1 MKGNLKSVNVIKRFL
16 LGVGREIVM
25 PIALALIVIQYVIQA
40 FQIPSGSMEDSLLV
54 GDFLLGLKF
63 VYGSPVPFSNSK
75 FPALSAPERGDV
87 VIFRYP
93 GDPEYPNYDSK
104 RYTHLANALM
114 LGNFYWDSNPENGNP
129 HLIHYADGPKDF
141 IKRCVAVSGD
151 TIEIREGVLY
161 LNGVRQDSLPGH
173 GKYTAAFRTYSPRD
187 NLQPLRIPV
196 AGDTLKLDS
205 LSLVDLWRVRSLM
218 VQENPE
224 SRIEFDLQLTVNGV
238 DGSEFVFE
246 DFKVPVESDR
256 GLLLQE
262 VFRNKHSVGLV
273 LHKGDTVSGPVPF
286 KFFSSLAR
294 TGFIAMMNVPNQ
306 NGNGFTRMPEPL
318 GIRYPGFTRPVTYDS
333 FEGSQLGDL
342 EGFVASLNAPK
353 TFADSSAKDSVVA
366 DTLATDSLHAEN
378 VAPAV
383 VADKYELTRRIL
395 VDGKEVHEYVVKE
408 PVYFMMGDNRDNSA
422 DSRYWGFVA
431 SRNIKAKAF
440 VIYFSFEN
448 ADQSFSFS
456 NPFSWFSIPFK
467 IRYSRIGK
475 VIPLI

>member
-1 MKGNLKSVNVIKRFL
+1 MKQKENIKNPVKRFL
-16 LGVGREIVM
+16 FGLAREIILPV
-25 PIALALIVIQYVIQA
+25 ALALVVIQYVIQA

-75 FPALSAPERGDV
+75 FPALSAPARGDV

-93 GDPEYPNYDSK
+93 GDPEYPDYDSK

-129 HLIHYADGPKDF
+129 HLVHYADGPKDF

-151 TIEIREGVLY
+151 TIEIRKGVLY
-161 LNGVRQDSLPGH
+161 LNGDRQDTLPGH
-173 GKYTAAFRTYSPRD
+173 GKYTAAFRTISPRD
-187 NLQPLRIPV
+187 NLGPLRIP
-196 AGDTLKLDS
+196 AMGDTLKLDS
-205 LSLVDLWRVRSLM
+205 LPLVDLWRVRSLM

-224 SRIEFDLQLTVNGV
+224 SRIELDLQLTVNGV

-246 DFKVPVESDR
+246 DFKIPVESDR
-256 GLLLQE
+256 GLLMQE
-262 VFRNKHSVGLV
+262 ALTRKRSVGMN
-273 LHKGDTVSGPVPF
+273 LHQGDTISGPIPF
-286 KFFSSLAR
+286 KLFSTLAR
-294 TGFIAMMNVPNQ
+294 TGFWPVLDPHAH
-306 NGNGFTRMPEPL
+306 
-318 GIRYPGFTRPVTYDS
+318 YDGFTRPVSYTN

-342 EGFVASLNAPK
+342 EGHVASLNAVQAVDSAV
-353 TFADSSAKDSVVA
+353 ADSLPSDSTVENAATVPA
-366 DTLATDSLHAEN
+366 DH
-378 VAPAV
+378 
-383 VADKYELTRRIL
+383 YELTRRIL
-395 VDGKEVHEYVVKE
+395 VDGNEVHEYVVKE

-431 SRNIKAKAF
+431 NRNIKAKAF
-440 VIYFSFEN
+440 VVYFSFEN
-448 ADQSFSFS
+448 SDQSFSFS
-456 NPFSWFSIPFK
+456 NPISWFTIPFK

>member
-40 FQIPSGSMEDSLLV
+40 FQIPSGSMEDSLLT

-63 VYGSPVPFSNSK
+63 VYGSPVPFSDSK
-75 FPALSAPERGDV
+75 FPALSSPERGDV

-93 GDPEYPNYDSK
+93 GDPEYPDYDSK

-129 HLIHYADGPKDF
+129 HLVHYADGPKDF

-151 TIEIREGVLY
+151 TVEVRKGVLY
-161 LNGVRQDSLPGH
+161 LNGIRQDTLPGH
-173 GKYTAAFRTYSPRD
+173 GKYTAYYRTVSPRD
-187 NLQPLRIPV
+187 SLKQLRIPN
-196 AGDTLKLDS
+196 AGDTLYLDS
-205 LSLVDLWRVRSLM
+205 LPLVDLWRVRSLM
-218 VQENPE
+218 VQENPQAK
-224 SRIEFDLQLTVNGV
+224 IELELTLTRNG
-238 DGSEFVFE
+238 DDANDFVFE
-246 DFKVPVESDR
+246 DFKVPVENDR
-256 GLLLQE
+256 GLLMNEALS
-262 VFRNKHSVGLV
+262 RKRSVGLA
-273 LHKGDTVSGPVPF
+273 LHQGDTITGPISF
-286 KFFSSLAR
+286 KLFSTLAR
-294 TGFIAMMNVPNQ
+294 TGFWPTIDPHAHYS
-306 NGNGFTRMPEPL
+306 GFM
-318 GIRYPGFTRPVTYDS
+318 RPVSYTS
-333 FEGSQLGDL
+333 FEGSLLGDL
-342 EGFVASLNAPK
+342 EGNIAMLNAVQQ
-353 TFADSSAKDSVVA
+353 DSSASDSI
-366 DTLATDSLHAEN
+366 DSSSDHF
-378 VAPAV
+378 
-383 VADKYELTRRIL
+383 ELQRRIL
-395 VDGKEVHEYVVKE
+395 VDGSEVHEYVVQA